1 MAVTIKML
9 KGVFQT
15 GNMAENKE
23 IECRIRCDKT
33 LDTISFHAEGTIIS
47 VPLKSLEK
55 TIERARKNEGLW

>member
-33 LDTISFHAEGTIIS
+33 LDTISFHAEGTMRSI
-47 VPLKSLEK
+47 KK
-55 TIERARKNEGLW
+55 FGKNN